1 MPASHAPSSPTLLA
15 EQLSAMTLQN
25 NLSDPTVM
33 GKYRLAADICN
44 AVMRELL
51 ELVVPGASTA
61 DLCQHGDDLIVQKC
75 AAAGFK
81 SVRKGV
87 ALPTSVNVN
96 NTVQHYAPVADDDE
110 NHPGYVLQE
119 NDLVKVELGVHIDG
133 YACTAGHTTILNPNT
148 DFPTTGAVADVVT
161 AAHFAAEMAW
171 RMIKPGRAA
180 SEIHEAMTRIAS
192 AYKCVPV
199 RGTYSTR
206 IQRYTLDAGNHLYN
220 AIDPEATDADG
231 HKIKQ
236 EDFQFSVNEA
246 YDVQI
251 YLASTTHTS
260 TGDAVITDTDSAPT
274 RAVGHPTLYH
284 RDPNARH
291 TLRVAAARKL
301 ISHITQAAETYPVT
315 TASLDTSLRFGLKE
329 CTTHGL
335 LVPRNVTRTADG
347 TAVAAFRFTVL
358 LLPSGQ
364 VLRLTLPHQQLPYVC
379 SDHEMPVELATLLFL
394 DQPNALRVPP
404 VPAAQPGGATPPAE
418 GSSGGSRRRS
428 RSRKR
433 SKSRGSSVDAREPL

>member
-1 MPASHAPSSPTLLA
+1 MPANHAPSSPTLLA

-61 DLCQHGDDLIVQKC
+61 DLCQHGDDLILQKC

-110 NHPGYVLQE
+110 NHPAYVLQE
-119 NDLVKVELGVHIDG
+119 NDLVKVELGVHVDG

-148 DFPTTGAVADVVT
+148 DLPTTGAVADAVT

-220 AIDPEATDADG
+220 AIDPEATDTDG

-246 YDVQI
+246 YD
-251 YLASTTHTS
+251 
-260 TGDAVITDTDSAPT
+260 
-274 RAVGHPTLYH
+274 
-284 RDPNARH
+284 
-291 TLRVAAARKL
+291 
-301 ISHITQAAETYPVT
+301 
-315 TASLDTSLRFGLKE
+315 
-329 CTTHGL
+329 
-335 LVPRNVTRTADG
+335 
-347 TAVAAFRFTVL
+347 
-358 LLPSGQ
+358 
-364 VLRLTLPHQQLPYVC
+364 QLPYVC

-404 VPAAQPGGATPPAE
+404 VPAAQSGGVTPLAE